1 MRKRVNETE
10 VEAQLH
16 IQYRERKLK
25 GDQDC
30 ESRQHQKIERQ
41 LEEEIEQL
49 RKELATEKTVNNAI
63 IDHLTKRRDKIKEE
77 KTDLEVKSGEL
88 AKSEI
93 EKQIE
98 DIKAAQQ
105 KAEEDTQAIQE
116 KLNLDFKDKQV
127 RDEKEQQRLDEERA
141 KVQKKMEM
149 DDAARAIQA
158 KWAWF

>member
-1 MRKRVNETE
+1 METFTQESTALELDIQEMRKRVNETE

-63 IDHLTKRRDKIKEE
+63 IDHLTKRRDNIKEQ
-77 KTDLEVKSGEL
+77 KTELEVKSGEL

-98 DIKAAQQ
+98 EIKAAQQ
-105 KAEEDTQAIQE
+105 KAEEDT
-116 KLNLDFKDKQV
+116 
-127 RDEKEQQRLDEERA
+127 
-141 KVQKKMEM
+141 
-149 DDAARAIQA
+149 
-158 KWAWF
+158 

>member
-63 IDHLTKRRDKIKEE
+63 MDHLTKRRDKIKEE

-149 DDAARAIQA
+149 DDAARAI
-158 KWAWF
+158 

>member
-1 MRKRVNETE
+1 METFTQESTALELDIQEMRKRVNETE

-63 IDHLTKRRDKIKEE
+63 MDHLTKRRDNIKEQ
-77 KTDLEVKSGEL
+77 KTELEVKSGEL

-98 DIKAAQQ
+98 EIKAAQQ
-105 KAEEDTQAIQE
+105 KAEEDTQQI
-116 KLNLDFKDKQV
+116 
-127 RDEKEQQRLDEERA
+127 
-141 KVQKKMEM
+141 
-149 DDAARAIQA
+149 
-158 KWAWF
+158 

>member
-63 IDHLTKRRDKIKEE
+63 MDHLTKRRDKIKEE

-141 KVQKKMEM
+141 KLQKKMEM
-149 DDAARAIQA
+149 DDAARAI
-158 KWAWF
+158 

>member
-1 MRKRVNETE
+1 METFTQESTALELDIQEMRKRVNETE

-63 IDHLTKRRDKIKEE
+63 MEHLNKRRDNIKEQ
-77 KTDLEVKSGEL
+77 KTELEVKSGEL

-105 KAEEDTQAIQE
+105 KAEEDTQ
-116 KLNLDFKDKQV
+116 
-127 RDEKEQQRLDEERA
+127 
-141 KVQKKMEM
+141 
-149 DDAARAIQA
+149 
-158 KWAWF
+158 